1 MAKKES
7 KTENKP
13 ASLELIKAKVGEMM
27 KFRPEKIVLGC
38 THYPYLTEQ
47 LGKYAPAELFI
58 NPAESFVNYIK
69 KDLEKLNL
77 LTDKTTEGFE
87 KIYVSANPEQFMAA
101 GSMFYEVKELPELVK

>member
-1 MAKKES
+1 
-7 KTENKP
+7 
-13 ASLELIKAKVGEMM
+13 M